1 MRLNHDESKI
11 RIFFLK
17 LLITEI
23 YSKKIMARPKK
34 KQVKI
39 STDSFLG
46 MAQEAYNE
54 LVEQRSTAI
63 RQINENKKKVDV
75 DDMHDL
81 VNLNKANTDLLKLVD
96 STIDKKLSL
105 VKLMSTLVFK
115 GDNVTTTSGE
125 NLTPEDMELLRDMF
139 TENKEEE

>member
-1 MRLNHDESKI
+1 
-11 RIFFLK
+11 
-17 LLITEI
+17 
-23 YSKKIMARPKK
+23 MARPKK
-34 KQVKI
+34 KEVKL

-54 LVEQRSTAI
+54 LVQQRSTAI
-63 RQINENKKKVDV
+63 SQINENKKRVDI

-115 GDNVTTTSGE
+115 GDNIKDMNNDSL
-125 NLTPEDMELLRDMF
+125 NPEDMELLRGLF
-139 TENKEEE
+139 ERKEDK

>member
-1 MRLNHDESKI
+1 
-11 RIFFLK
+11 
-17 LLITEI
+17 
-23 YSKKIMARPKK
+23 MARPKK
-34 KQVKI
+34 KQVKL

-54 LVEQRSTAI
+54 LVDQRSTAI

-115 GDNVTTTSGE
+115 GDNVETKNEG
-125 NLTPEDMELLRDMF
+125 NLTPEDMELLRGMF
-139 TENKEEE
+139 DDKKAE

>member
-1 MRLNHDESKI
+1 
-11 RIFFLK
+11 
-17 LLITEI
+17 
-23 YSKKIMARPKK
+23 MARPKK
-34 KQVKI
+34 KEVKL

-63 RQINENKKKVDV
+63 RQINENKKKVDI

-115 GDNVTTTSGE
+115 GDSVTTTSGE

>member
-1 MRLNHDESKI
+1 
-11 RIFFLK
+11 
-17 LLITEI
+17 
-23 YSKKIMARPKK
+23 MARPKK
-34 KQVKI
+34 KEVKL

-63 RQINENKKKVDV
+63 RQINENKKKVEI

-115 GDNVTTTSGE
+115 GDSVTTQQGE
-125 NLTPEDMELLRDMF
+125 NLTPEDMELLRNMF
-139 TENKEEE
+139 DTKENGE

>member
-1 MRLNHDESKI
+1 
-11 RIFFLK
+11 
-17 LLITEI
+17 
-23 YSKKIMARPKK
+23 MARPKK
-34 KQVKI
+34 KEVKL

-63 RQINENKKKVDV
+63 RQINENKKKVEIDDV
-75 DDMHDL
+75 HDL

-115 GDNVTTTSGE
+115 GDNVTTTSNE

-139 TENKEEE
+139 TEGKNKD

>member
-1 MRLNHDESKI
+1 
-11 RIFFLK
+11 
-17 LLITEI
+17 
-23 YSKKIMARPKK
+23 MARPRKK
-34 KQVKI
+34 EVKLN
-39 STDSFLG
+39 TDSFLG

-54 LVEQRSTAI
+54 LVQQRSTAI
-63 RQINENKKKVDV
+63 SQINENKKRVDV

-115 GDNVTTTSGE
+115 GDNIETKNEG
-125 NLTPEDMELLRDMF
+125 NLTPEDMELLRGIFKD
-139 TENKEEE
+139 KEGE

>member
-1 MRLNHDESKI
+1 
-11 RIFFLK
+11 
-17 LLITEI
+17 
-23 YSKKIMARPKK
+23 MARPRKK
-34 KQVKI
+34 EVKLN
-39 STDSFLG
+39 TDSFLG

-54 LVEQRSTAI
+54 LVQQRSTAI
-63 RQINENKKKVDV
+63 SQINENKKKVDI

-115 GDNVTTTSGE
+115 GDNIETKNEG
-125 NLTPEDMELLRDMF
+125 NLTPEDMELLRGIFKD
-139 TENKEEE
+139 KEGV